1 MENKPAALLI
11 PEWPAPANVKAWVT
25 SRYSISN
32 NNSKPA
38 NSLGAFN
45 LATHVEDSIDT
56 VTQNREALKAK
67 LEESLDK
74 EQKLSRIQWLEQV
87 HGTQIITATDMA
99 VKPVPQ
105 ADAIYCQLKGVA
117 CAVLTAD
124 CLPVIFCSD
133 DGKEIAVAHAGWRGL
148 ADGILQLTLEKFKAS
163 PDHIL
168 AWLGPAIG
176 PCHFQVGDEIKQIF
190 VQNNSGLASCFTPS
204 NREGFETLPH
214 WNADLFQI
222 AKKILLASGLQSI
235 TGGGLCTYC
244 ENQRFYSFRYCNE
257 QNQQSGRFATLICL
271 A

>member
-1 MENKPAALLI
+1 MEDKPSALLI

-25 SRYSISN
+25 SRYPVSN
-32 NNSKPA
+32 TNSKPA

-45 LATHVEDSIDT
+45 LATHVEDSIGT

-67 LEESLDK
+67 LEENFNK
-74 EQKLSRIQWLEQV
+74 GQKLSGIQWLEQI
-87 HGTQIITATDMA
+87 HGTEVVTATDMLL
-99 VKPVPQ
+99 KTVPQ

-148 ADGILQLTLEKFKAS
+148 ADGILQLTLGKFKAS

-176 PCHFQVGDEIKQIF
+176 PCHFQVGDEVRQIF
-190 VQNNSGLASCFTPS
+190 VQNNSELVSCFTPS
-204 NREGFETLPH
+204 NRQGFET
-214 WNADLFQI
+214 
-222 AKKILLASGLQSI
+222 
-235 TGGGLCTYC
+235 
-244 ENQRFYSFRYCNE
+244 
-257 QNQQSGRFATLICL
+257 
-271 A
+271 